1 MFNKIILIGNL
12 TRDVELKYTGSGAA
26 IATFGLAVN
35 KQWKDRNSGEKR
47 EEVCYIDVS
56 IFGAAAEVANSHLG
70 KGRRILVEG
79 ELVFEQWQDQSG
91 QKRSRHKVRCDAFK
105 FLDAHGSNN
114 IQSDGRDH
122 CGNAYDDGKP
132 NPNYDPNPK
141 TGQQSSGNA
150 SSDFPPDDE
159 IPFSGITKRMAMLI

>member
-1 MFNKIILIGNL
+1 MYNKIILIGNL
-12 TRDVELKYTGSGAA
+12 TRDVELKYAQVGTA
-26 IATFGLAVN
+26 IANFGLAVN

-91 QKRSRHKVRCDAFK
+91 QKRSKHKVRCDAFK
-105 FLDAHGSNN
+105 FLDSQSESNGQASN
-114 IQSDGRDH
+114 Q
-122 CGNAYDDGKP
+122 
-132 NPNYDPNPK
+132 
-141 TGQQSSGNA
+141 GQQTRQQQMDLSNVPRGDDDDSS
-150 SSDFPPDDE
+150 
-159 IPFSGITKRMAMLI
+159 IPF

>member
-12 TRDVELKYTGSGAA
+12 TRDVELRYTGNGAA

-56 IFGAAAEVANSHLG
+56 IFGVAAEVANSHLG

-91 QKRSRHKVRCDAFK
+91 QKRSKHKVRCESFK
-105 FLDAHGSNN
+105 FLDSQSESNGQAN
-114 IQSDGRDH
+114 NQ
-122 CGNAYDDGKP
+122 
-132 NPNYDPNPK
+132 
-141 TGQQSSGNA
+141 GQQHNEQQQSRSQSSNGKANYGNV
-150 SSDFPPDDE
+150 DIDDTDV
-159 IPFSGITKRMAMLI
+159 PF